1 MNGRLAIDIGVLLVY
16 FTVIIFIGLYM
27 GRKEDNLE
35 DFALGG
41 RRIPWWA
48 VLASIIAAETSAGTF
63 FGTPGEGFALRNYTY
78 LQLAFGTIIARVL
91 VSYIFIKPYY
101 DYKVY
106 SIYEYLTARF
116 GVATKNAAS
125 AIFMITRLLAS
136 GARLYVAAIAL
147 ALAYE
152 MIRGVRPG
160 QLETLY
166 IYIGAT
172 VAIVILTA
180 IYTTLGGIKAVI
192 WTDLIQASI
201 MIGSALV
208 ALGLLY
214 FSIPG
219 GWAEIRQRLNDFQDV
234 KLIDTGFPREAAG
247 TVQEIAAGDT
257 GTPRSFSLQEQ
268 EVGATRDYATN
279 NPWIATSSDQ
289 LRTGDSVTAFY
300 REEHDKRIATAVS
313 DSPPPAPVKWWAKLL
328 TMFAIEYTIFAGLFG
343 ATFITMATHGT
354 DQDMVQRMLT
364 APDVRRSRRSL
375 ILSGL
380 ADIPIV
386 LTFLSIGILL
396 WVYYQAH
403 PDPNL
408 PKTPNETFCH
418 FILYEM
424 PVGLRGLLIAG
435 IFATA
440 MGSLSTAINALA
452 TSFTRD
458 WYQPYINPRATAQ
471 QSLRAVRWATVWFSV
486 LMIVVASATSYLVI
500 VHPTIRIIPIV
511 LGIFGYTYGS
521 LLGVFL
527 CGMFTRRRGN
537 NAGNI
542 IAMIAGFMVVA
553 FLSGLPNALGRIVG
567 TQLYRQP
574 SWLPVMEFP
583 WWICFGTIVTFGVAI
598 LFRTEKDHQ
607 RPTG

>member
-1 MNGRLAIDIGVLLVY
+1 MNGKLAIDSLVLFAY
-16 FTVIIFIGLYM
+16 FAIIIYIGLRM
-27 GRKEDNLE
+27 GRRERDLE
-35 DFALGG
+35 DFALGS

-78 LQLAFGTIIARVL
+78 LQLALGTILARIL

-125 AIFMITRLLAS
+125 AVFMITRLLAS

-160 QLETLY
+160 QTETLW
-166 IYIGAT
+166 IYVGAT

-192 WTDLIQASI
+192 WTDFIQASI

-214 FSIPG
+214 HGIPG
-219 GWAEIRQRLNDFQDV
+219 GWSEIVQRHGAFGISDFFT
-234 KLIDTGFPREAAG
+234 TGLDPAKHG
-247 TVQEIAAGDT
+247 
-257 GTPRSFSLQEQ
+257 
-268 EVGATRDYATN
+268 
-279 NPWIATSSDQ
+279 W
-289 LRTGDSVTAFY
+289 
-300 REEHDKRIATAVS
+300 DKI
-313 DSPPPAPVKWWAKLL
+313 KG
-328 TMFAIEYTIFAGLFG
+328 MFEIEYTIFAGLIG
-343 ATFITMATHGT
+343 STFITMSTHGT

-375 ILSGL
+375 VLSGL
-380 ADIPIV
+380 ADIPIA
-386 LTFLSIGILL
+386 LTFLSIGLLL
-396 WVYYQAH
+396 WVYYQVN
-403 PDPNL
+403 PESNL
-408 PKTPNETFCH
+408 PKSTEVFCH
-418 FILYEM
+418 YILYQM

-458 WYQPYINPRATAQ
+458 WYEHYINPNATGE
-471 QSLRAVRWATVWFSV
+471 QSLRTVRWATVAFSI
-486 LMIVVASATSYLVI
+486 LMIVVASATSFFVI
-500 VHPTIRIIPIV
+500 LLPNVRIIPIV
-511 LGIFGYTYGS
+511 IGIYGYTYGS
-521 LLGVFL
+521 VLGIFL
-527 CGMFTRRRGN
+527 AGMLTKSRGN
-537 NAGNI
+537 DRGNI
-542 IAMIAGFMVVA
+542 IAMITGFVVVTI
-553 FLSGLPNALGRIVG
+553 LSDLLNTIARLFGKVAYAKPA
-567 TQLYRQP
+567 
-574 SWLPVMEFP
+574 WLPTMEFP
-583 WWICFGTIVTFGVAI
+583 WWICFGSIITFLVAVM
-598 LFRTEKDHQ
+598 FRTGTRADLAA
-607 RPTG
+607 P